1 MKRLEHLFMHSEKEF
16 RSYQSLVENVFY
28 QNEHLPQQVFQ
39 KNFDCFLFQ
48 EFDWALSDEVLTTI
62 KKLSVLTQDKDF
74 LTAVLKPDPV
84 EYYMKEFGYYNW
96 LRTSVD
102 ISGEDYVNA
111 LWTSPESSIADAIIT
126 NSNIVVWLSHSLEW
140 AIWGDR
146 ELEICILGLA
156 FKKAPK
162 TFLEEEGWKPLDHP
176 SLTDWLELLLN
187 NKKKVNDYVTQF
199 ATHYSSKGA

>member
-102 ISGEDYVNA
+102 ISGDDYVNA

-156 FKKAPK
+156 SKKAPK
-162 TFLEEEGWKPLDHP
+162 TILEEGWKPLDHP

-187 NKKKVNDYVTQF
+187 DKKKVNDYVTQF